1 MPERTDHFWSSTANV
16 PSRTYWKHIDGVS
29 TRILEF
35 GEAGAPPLIMVH
47 GTGGHAEAFVHNAA
61 ALAERHR
68 VILYDL
74 PAHGWSSAPERAYE
88 IADYLTHLEGIT
100 EELGISDLLLCGQS
114 LGGWIAGR
122 FAARNGARVRR
133 LVLVG
138 AGGLDSDVSR
148 MWAVRK
154 QSLDAVQHATEASV
168 RRRLEA
174 IMGRPEHAT
183 DELVHCRMAIYSQAD
198 AGQRMDY
205 ALRLQDPAVRSRN
218 LLRPEELGRIS
229 CPTLVLSGDADRIVP
244 PRTSLRLSR
253 YIPDASYAEIS
264 MAGHWPQFEQPDVFN
279 ELVLAFL
286 DTDERTEEKEAE
298 Q

>member
-1 MPERTDHFWSSTANV
+1 
-16 PSRTYWKHIDGVS
+16 
-29 TRILEF
+29 
-35 GEAGAPPLIMVH
+35 
-47 GTGGHAEAFVHNAA
+47 
-61 ALAERHR
+61 
-68 VILYDL
+68 
-74 PAHGWSSAPERAYE
+74 
-88 IADYLTHLEGIT
+88 
-100 EELGISDLLLCGQS
+100 
-114 LGGWIAGR
+114 
-122 FAARNGARVRR
+122 
-133 LVLVG
+133 
-138 AGGLDSDVSR
+138 
-148 MWAVRK
+148 
-154 QSLDAVQHATEASV
+154 
-168 RRRLEA
+168 
-174 IMGRPEHAT
+174 
-183 DELVHCRMAIYSQAD
+183 MAIYSQAD